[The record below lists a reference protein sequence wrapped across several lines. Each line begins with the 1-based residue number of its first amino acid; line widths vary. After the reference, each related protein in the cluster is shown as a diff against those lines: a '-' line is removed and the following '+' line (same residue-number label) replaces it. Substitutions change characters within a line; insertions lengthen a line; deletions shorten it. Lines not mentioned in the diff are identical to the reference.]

1 MDHDARKAVPTIY
14 ITKRERH
21 TGRSLHL
28 CCRIQHILD
37 KDAVA
42 GGGIIDENMG
52 HRAHQFSILY
62 NRTAGHADVK

>member
-28 CCRIQHILD
+28 CCRIRHIFNEYSIPR
-37 KDAVA
+37 
-42 GGGIIDENMG
+42 GGIIDENMG
-52 HRAHQFSILY
+52 HRAHQFSVLY
-62 NRTAGHADVK
+62 NR